1 MAQHDYD
8 IANGTGAAVRTDI
21 NNVLDAV
28 VTQNS
33 GGAAPTTTFPY
44 QQWADTTGGL
54 LKIRN
59 GANNAWVTKGK
70 LDANNLGLATL
81 ANPILT
87 GNPKA
92 PTPAAN
98 DNDTS
103 IATTAFVSTA
113 IANIPALTAATVNGF
128 AYPVNSIYTSI
139 VATNP
144 ATLLGVGTWV
154 AFGGGRVLVGQTAGD
169 ADFNVAQE
177 TGGSK
182 TDSHALTV
190 AEMPN
195 HVHGYTGVSGIGN
208 PDGSSDSI
216 STGNIYSYPRQTEL
230 DYEGGNQAHTHD
242 VVQPYIVVYFW
253 KRTA

>member
-8 IANGTGAAVRTDI
+8 IVNGTGAAVRTDI

-33 GGAAPTTTFPY
+33 GNSAPTTTFSY
-44 QQWADTTGGL
+44 QKWADTTAGL

-59 GANNAWVTKGK
+59 GANNAWVTLGA
-70 LDANNLGLATL
+70 LDTANLGLATL
-81 ANPILT
+81 ASPILT
-87 GNPKA
+87 GSPKA
-92 PTPAAN
+92 PTPASGN
-98 DNDTS
+98 NTTLM
-103 IATTAFVSTA
+103 ATTAFVSTA
-113 IANIPALTAATVNGF
+113 ISNIPALTAAEVNGF

-154 AFGGGRVLVGQTAGD
+154 AFGGGRVLVGQD
-169 ADFNVAQE
+169 ASDSDFNVAQE
-177 TGGSK
+177 TGGAK

-190 AEMPN
+190 AEMPS
-195 HVHGYTGVSGIGN
+195 HVHGYTGIQGNAN
-208 PDGSSDSI
+208 PDGSTDST
-216 STGNIYSYPRQTEL
+216 SVGNYGSYPRVTEL
-230 DYEGGNQAHTHD
+230 DYEGGGEAHTHD
-242 VVQPYIVVYFW
+242 IVQPYIVVYFW